1 MGLLTLQLS
10 SPFPGPRRYG
20 RLGGAEYHLA
30 ASFTVPPHPLF
41 GNETPLIF
49 FSGCKRNC
57 PSLNIWGPICLVSQ
71 HFSLQLFLFLPLN
84 FSKRTFMTPPSH
96 PAAYPSSLC
105 WEAPWKISRFSFDH
119 KLKAAEEHGVADWG
133 FVFLKKK
140 KKKSWGR
147 GGAGGHPEGPDS
159 DYAAASGWP
168 FLLLCLANVYIS

>member
-1 MGLLTLQLS
+1 MERACQELGRWGKWDSSSHFSYHPPFLAPGGMGGWE
-10 SPFPGPRRYG
+10 GPQ
-20 RLGGAEYHLA
+20 YHLA
-30 ASFTVPPHPLF
+30 ASFMVPPHPPF

-119 KLKAAEEHGVADWG
+119 KLKGCRRTRSYRLG
-133 FVFLKKK
+133 FCF
-140 KKKSWGR
+140 S
-147 GGAGGHPEGPDS
+147 
-159 DYAAASGWP
+159 
-168 FLLLCLANVYIS
+168 

>member
-1 MGLLTLQLS
+1 MGLLLTLQLS

-140 KKKSWGR
+140 KKVLGEGR
-147 GGAGGHPEGPDS
+147 GWRAPRRAWFWLCRSLRMTLP
-159 DYAAASGWP
+159 P
-168 FLLLCLANVYIS
+168 FVLS